1 MNEHDPI
8 VLHDPVAGPI
18 TDSQL
23 TYIVQR
29 VRTYQGTLQ
38 MRWEEYLKTH
48 PDADRASFY
57 AGAGATINSI
67 NSTSEK
73 GFILAAL
80 EAEIGMFNNR
90 RIVE

>member
-1 MNEHDPI
+1 VE
-8 VLHDPVAGPI
+8 
-18 TDSQL
+18 
-23 TYIVQR
+23 R
-29 VRTYQGTLQ
+29 VRAYQGTLEA
-38 MRWEEYLKTH
+38 RWNEYYKTH
-48 PDADRASFY
+48 PNADRTSFY
-57 AGAGATINSI
+57 AGAGAAIDSI